1 MASSVTA
8 GSSERAPGAPGTRQV
23 RKAII
28 PLAGLGTRLL
38 PATKV
43 LQKGMLPLI
52 DRPVVQYVVE
62 EAAAAGLTDIT
73 LITGRDQRALE
84 AHFAPAPR
92 LERLLADRGD
102 VDALAALATAPAGMR
117 IGRVSQDEP
126 RGLGDAV
133 LRCASVVGAE
143 PFAILFG
150 DNVLLGPDDLLTR
163 MIAARNRYG
172 GTILALTE
180 VSWSE
185 VSSRGVVAFEPTGD
199 PGVVRITNLVEK
211 PAAADAPSNWIMIGR
226 CVCDPAIFGILRD
239 TRAGYG
245 GEIQLSDALRAL
257 AALDEDHGGGVHGV
271 FFHARRLDTGNKQDY
286 VRAIVE
292 LASARQDIAG
302 EFLPWL
308 RGYVHALG
316 GGHGQD
322 D

>member
-8 GSSERAPGAPGTRQV
+8 RRSERVPGAPGDRQL

-38 PATKV
+38 PATKA
-43 LQKGMLPLI
+43 LPKGMLPLI
-52 DRPVVQYVVE
+52 DKPVVQYVVE
-62 EAAAAGLTDIT
+62 EAVAARLSDIT
-73 LITGRDQRALE
+73 LITGRDQQALE

-92 LERLLADRGD
+92 LERLLAERGM
-102 VDALAALATAPAGMR
+102 DALAGLAALTGRTR
-117 IGRVSQDEP
+117 IAHVTQDQP

-133 LRCASVVGAE
+133 LCCASYVGAE

-150 DNVLLGPDDLLTR
+150 DNVLPGPDDLLAN
-163 MIAARNRYG
+163 MIAARNAYG
-172 GTILALTE
+172 GTILALNE
-180 VSWSE
+180 VSRSE
-185 VSSRGVVAFEPTGD
+185 VSSRVVAAFEPTGN
-199 PGVVRITNLVEK
+199 PAVVRITNLVEK

-316 GGHGQD
+316 GHGQD
-322 D
+322 G